1 MRVARIAFFVRWQ
14 PRESSKNCLLCYFKK
29 LLTLENHHK
38 RLKKPEWLKI
48 KLTEG
53 ENFAST
59 SQTVRAHNLH
69 TICSSGRCPNIGE
82 CWGKGTATFM
92 VLGDICTRSC
102 KFCATHSGRPLPVD
116 PEEPARLAQS
126 VRLMGVKYC
135 VITSVDRDDLPDG
148 GAEHWA
154 KVVRA
159 VKDANP
165 ETSVEVLIPDF
176 DGRKDLIDI
185 VLNAKP
191 DIVGHNLETV
201 KRLTPEVRSRARYD
215 VSLSTLR
222 CIADSGA
229 VAKSSLM
236 LGLGETEEEILQS
249 MDDLLSVGCRIL
261 TLGQYL
267 QPTHKHFLVQ
277 EYIHPDK
284 FAQYKDIALK
294 KGFNYVE
301 SGPLVRSSY
310 MAERA
315 FHGISKQAN
324 P

>member
-1 MRVARIAFFVRWQ
+1 MFFAYFATLK
-14 PRESSKNCLLCYFKK
+14 SSN
-29 LLTLENHHK
+29 LEK
-38 RLKKPEWLKI
+38 RQQRLKKPEWLKI

-53 ENFAST
+53 ENYAST
-59 SQTVRAHNLH
+59 SETVKAHNLH

-92 VLGDICTRSC
+92 VLGEICTRSC

-116 PEEPARLAQS
+116 REEPSRVAQS

-154 KVVRA
+154 A
-159 VKDANP
+159 VISEVKRVNP
-165 ETSVEVLIPDF
+165 STAVEILIPDF
-176 DGRKDLIDI
+176 DGRGDLIDT
-185 VLNAKP
+185 VLAANP
-191 DIVGHNLETV
+191 DVVGHNLETI
-201 KRLTPEVRSRARYD
+201 KRLTPSVRSRAQYD
-215 VSLSTLR
+215 VSLKTLKH
-222 CIADSGA
+222 IADRGA

-236 LGLGETEEEILQS
+236 LGLGETEDEILEA
-249 MDDLLSVGCRIL
+249 MDDMLAAGCRLL

-267 QPTHKHFLVQ
+267 QPTHKHLPVQ
-277 EYIHPDK
+277 AYIHPDK
-284 FAQYKDIALK
+284 FTELKEIALR
-294 KGFNYVE
+294 KGFKYVE

-315 FHGISKQAN
+315 YEGMIN
-324 P
+324 PLNLP